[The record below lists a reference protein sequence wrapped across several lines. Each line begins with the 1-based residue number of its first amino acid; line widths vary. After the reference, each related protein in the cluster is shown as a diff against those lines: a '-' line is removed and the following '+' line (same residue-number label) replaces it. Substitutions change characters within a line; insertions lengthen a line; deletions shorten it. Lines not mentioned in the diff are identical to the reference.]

1 VTNDLRDVKAQ
12 QMALGV
18 SLIYLKQQVQGPGDG
33 ASTHHTSDPSL
44 PGTGNG
50 SVALPPP
57 GGRSHKIEFPKFNGA
72 CDPLP
77 WLNCCERYFSLCGM
91 PTDRRVQVASFY
103 LLDDD
108 QVWYHRVELNSE
120 GPSWNRFVQLNN
132 TRFGPPL
139 TESPIDELALLSRD
153 GTIEDYCAKFMVL
166 SCRDPA
172 ISEDHQVQLFTMG
185 LSH

>member
-1 VTNDLRDVKAQ
+1 
-12 QMALGV
+12 
-18 SLIYLKQQVQGPGDG
+18 
-33 ASTHHTSDPSL
+33 
-44 PGTGNG
+44 
-50 SVALPPP
+50 
-57 GGRSHKIEFPKFNGA
+57 
-72 CDPLP
+72 
-77 WLNCCERYFSLCGM
+77 M

-103 LLDDD
+103 LLDDA
-108 QVWYHRVELNSE
+108 QVWYHRVELNNE

-139 TESPIDELALLSRD
+139 TESPIDELALFSRD